1 MKNIDEVKWA
11 LDHCPQYTDEC
22 TISIYSKCPYKES
35 TECIRDVAEDALA
48 HLEQMQSERC
58 ERCEW
63 ISVKDRLPKVTDDNI
78 VEVIAL
84 YQCYNYHWCRT
95 MMYFKG
101 HERIK
106 KATHTSEGFLDP
118 TAVGDAIWFA
128 SDDGKVGI
136 THWMYPPKLPEEVEN
151 A

>member
-1 MKNIDEVKWA
+1 M
-11 LDHCPQYTDEC
+11 
-22 TISIYSKCPYKES
+22 
-35 TECIRDVAEDALA
+35 
-48 HLEQMQSERC
+48 
-58 ERCEW
+58 W
-63 ISVKDRLPKVTDDNI
+63 ISVKDRLPKVTDDNT

-95 MMYFKG
+95 MIYFKE
-101 HERIK
+101 HEKIK

-136 THWMYPPKLPEEVEN
+136 THWMYMKMPEDEDGR
-151 A
+151 